1 MIRYDLRCDAGH
13 GFDGWFRSSD
23 DFDAQG
29 ARGLLACPACGSE
42 RVEKA
47 LMAPAVRLKAAAGP
61 IQSSPSVEPVAEA
74 PQPVALVDER
84 EAKLRAMLREIRNQ
98 VTANSEDVGDRF
110 PDVARK
116 MHAQEIEKRTV
127 HGRASADEARALA
140 EEGIEIH
147 ALPGFPDDLN

>member
-1 MIRYDLRCDAGH
+1 MIRYDLRCAAGH

-29 ARGLLACPACGSE
+29 ARGLLSCPVCGSGE
-42 RVEKA
+42 VQKA
-47 LMAPAVRLKAAAGP
+47 LMAPAVRLKTAAGP
-61 IQSSPSVEPVAEA
+61 VDAASPEPRPEA

-84 EAKLRAMLREIRNQ
+84 EVKLRAMLREIRAQ

-116 MHAQEIEKRTV
+116 MHAEEIEKRTV
-127 HGRASADEARALA
+127 HGRASAEEAKALA
-140 EEGIEIH
+140 DEGVEIH

>member
-1 MIRYDLRCDAGH
+1 MIRYDLRCAAGH

-29 ARGLLACPACGSE
+29 ARGLLACPVCGSGD
-42 RVEKA
+42 VQKA

-61 IQSSPSVEPVAEA
+61 VEAPSPEPRPEV

-84 EAKLRAMLREIRNQ
+84 EAKLRAMLREIRAQ

-116 MHAQEIEKRTV
+116 MHAEEIEKRTV
-127 HGRASADEARALA
+127 HGRASAEEAKALA
-140 EEGIEIH
+140 DEGIEIH